1 LTALYLLGMNRNVE
15 IQTLKVSTQLMRVM
29 GELQLYSIV
38 STGSRV
44 VHGMDAMDLLC
55 ALTVRYDD
63 FFGDYMFTW
72 TMSRG
77 RLALFLT

>member
-1 LTALYLLGMNRNVE
+1 MNRNVE
-15 IQTLKVSTQLMRVM
+15 TQTLKVLTQLMRAM
-29 GELQLYSIV
+29 GELQLYSTV

-55 ALTVRYDD
+55 PLIVRYDD
-63 FFGDYMFTW
+63 FFLEIICSLAL
-72 TMSRG
+72 MSRG